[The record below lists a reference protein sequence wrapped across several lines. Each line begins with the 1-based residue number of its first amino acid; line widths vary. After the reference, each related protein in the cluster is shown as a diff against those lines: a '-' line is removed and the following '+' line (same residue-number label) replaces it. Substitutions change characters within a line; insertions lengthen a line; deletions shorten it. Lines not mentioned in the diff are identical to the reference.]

1 MTEAGE
7 RTSLAPK
14 TQNTD
19 AFSTQLFWR
28 GAGGAASNAIIS
40 LVTAAGLVCTAT
52 VLLTIGRKHGG
63 TDGLDQLRGVA
74 RMGVMNSEKI
84 GILIG
89 AQTELTTSAPPYP
102 EAPGQDKEA
111 LLDGIRD
118 GGGDVTYAPRD
129 DDQDEASFAR
139 TEEVSDVLS
148 SAGEALGATSTYA
161 TPFPPFN
168 GDPRVYTYRVVN
180 TYPHDPAAFTQGL
193 VYRAPD
199 TLFESTGGAGGAPSS
214 VREVSLVTGT
224 VRRRRELG
232 REHFAEGLTMHGG
245 RLAQLTWRSNRGFYY
260 DPETL
265 EQVGEFRTPLEDGWG
280 LANDTAGGGMVVTD
294 ASHNLHFVGGA
305 GLGPSGGAMTL
316 ARSTPVTDHGKAL
329 RFTNELEA
337 VRGELWANV
346 LERDCVARIDP
357 ATGVVVGWILLT
369 GLRARQE
376 PGRGGSG
383 GAMSSGGGRGG
394 SDRAR
399 RERDDSRDDVLNGIA
414 YDEERDRVFMTGKRW
429 SSLFEVRLREVDQTA
444 SLDLARRT
452 CWPAES
458 LPAYGYP

>member
-1 MTEAGE
+1 MSRQGDAQDNARRMTEAGE

-19 AFSTQLFWR
+19 AAVRR
-28 GAGGAASNAIIS
+28 GAGGAASTAILS

-52 VLLTIGRKHGG
+52 VLLTIAREHGG

-74 RMGVMNSEKI
+74 RMGVMSAEKI

-102 EAPGQDKEA
+102 EPPRQDNEA
-111 LLDGIRD
+111 LLYGIR
-118 GGGDVTYAPRD
+118 GGGGVGDVTYAPRD
-129 DDQDEASFAR
+129 DDQAEASFAR
-139 TEEVSDVLS
+139 TEEASDVLS
-148 SAGEALGATSTYA
+148 SAGEALGATSTPP
-161 TPFPPFN
+161 PFPSFN
-168 GDPRVYTYRVVN
+168 GDPRVYTYKVVN

-224 VRRRRELG
+224 ELG

-346 LERDCVARIDP
+346 LERDCV
-357 ATGVVVGWILLT
+357 
-369 GLRARQE
+369 
-376 PGRGGSG
+376 
-383 GAMSSGGGRGG
+383 
-394 SDRAR
+394 
-399 RERDDSRDDVLNGIA
+399 
-414 YDEERDRVFMTGKRW
+414 
-429 SSLFEVRLREVDQTA
+429 
-444 SLDLARRT
+444 
-452 CWPAES
+452 
-458 LPAYGYP
+458 